1 VSGPARV
8 GIVGGGRRT
17 ELVLRLAARAP
28 EHLVVTGVA
37 VRRPERAAELA
48 RTWGAATVATAEEL
62 LATQPDV
69 VVVAVPWG
77 AAPDVT
83 RHLVGLGAPVL
94 TETPPAPDLD
104 GLRRLWVDV
113 GSSGLVQVAEQY
125 MLMPAHA
132 VRLALTREGRIGQVT
147 SVQVSSTHLYH
158 AVSMIRRLLGVG
170 FEAATVDARTFLSP
184 LADPLGF
191 DGWSG
196 DMTPRE
202 LGTTIATL
210 DFGDGRT
217 GLYDFTENQWFNPLR
232 TKRLVVRGSL
242 GEIVDDRLVRLADPR
257 TPVESALLRRVVGT
271 DLNLEGLDL
280 DHISVDGTVRWRNP
294 FFGARLSEDDLAV
307 VAILVGAARWG
318 RGEGPAP
325 YPLADGL
332 QDHML
337 ALAMEES
344 ARTRTTVVTGVEAWA
359 G

>member
-1 VSGPARV
+1 MSGPARV
-8 GIVGGGRRT
+8 GVVGGGRRT
-17 ELVLRLAARAP
+17 EFLLRLAARAP
-28 EHLVVTGVA
+28 EHLAVTGVA

-48 RTWGAATVATAEEL
+48 GTWGATTVATAEEL
-62 LATQPDV
+62 LTTRPDV
-69 VVVAVPWG
+69 VVAAVPWG

-83 RHLVGLGAPVL
+83 RHLVGLGVPVL

-104 GLRRLWVDV
+104 GLRRLWADV

-132 VRLALTREGRIGQVT
+132 VRLALTREGRIGRVT

-242 GEIVDDRLVRLADPR
+242 GEIVDDHLVRLVDPR
-257 TPVESALLRRVVGT
+257 TPVESRLLRRHVGR
-271 DLNLEGLDL
+271 DLDLEGLDL
-280 DHISVDGTVRWRNP
+280 DHVSVDGEVRWRNP

-307 VAILVGAARWG
+307 AAILVEAARWG

-332 QDHML
+332 QDHLL
-337 ALAMEES
+337 ALAVEES